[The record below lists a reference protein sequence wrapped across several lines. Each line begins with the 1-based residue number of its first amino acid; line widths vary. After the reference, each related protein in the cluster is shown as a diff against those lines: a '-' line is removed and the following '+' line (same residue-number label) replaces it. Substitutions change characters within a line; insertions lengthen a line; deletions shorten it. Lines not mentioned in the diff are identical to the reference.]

1 MLQKNFKDRPMQP
14 NLLMIEDDIELAEI
28 LCNFLK
34 RYNITVTNYDDP
46 FLGISALSLTKY
58 DLLILDLSLPGM
70 DGLEICKEVRAKS
83 DIPII
88 ISSARSD
95 LEDKIIGLELGAD
108 DYLPKPYEPK
118 ELYARIMSVL
128 RRYKKSHFAHEEEA
142 NSAILVLKDES
153 HTILFHNTPLSL
165 TPAEYEV
172 LAYLIKKNNCVVSRT
187 ELLNQSL
194 SLNEENESRSL
205 DVLISRI
212 RSKLGESSKEPELI
226 HSIRGIGYRLQA

>member
-1 MLQKNFKDRPMQP
+1 MQP
-14 NLLMIEDDIELAEI
+14 NLLMIEDDVELADI
-28 LCNFLK
+28 LCTFLK
-34 RYNITVTNYDDP
+34 RYNINVTNYDDP
-46 FLGISALSLTKY
+46 YLGISALSLSKY
-58 DLLILDLSLPGM
+58 DLLILDLSLPGL

-83 DIPII
+83 NIPII

-128 RRYKKSHFAHEEEA
+128 RRYKKSLQSTDESETSELH
-142 NSAILVLKDES
+142 LKEES
-153 HTILFHNTPLSL
+153 HTIFFRNVPLTL
-165 TPAEYEV
+165 TPAEYDV
-172 LAYLIKKNNCVVSRT
+172 LAYLIKKNNCVVSRA
-187 ELLNQSL
+187 ELLGSTP

-212 RSKLGESSKEPELI
+212 RTKLCESSKEPKLI
-226 HSIRGIGYRLQA
+226 HSVRGIGYRLQA

>member
-1 MLQKNFKDRPMQP
+1 LFKTNFQDKTMQP
-14 NLLMIEDDIELAEI
+14 NLIMIEDDVELAEI

-46 FLGISALSLTKY
+46 YLGISALSLIKY

-95 LEDKIIGLELGAD
+95 LEDKIVGLELGAD

-118 ELYARIMSVL
+118 ELYARIISVL
-128 RRYKKSHFAHEEEA
+128 RRYKKSNSVSEE
-142 NSAILVLKDES
+142 SSSSTLILKEES
-153 HTILFHNTPLSL
+153 HTIFFQGTPLTL
-165 TPAEYEV
+165 TPAEYDV
-172 LAYLIKKNNCVVSRT
+172 LTHLIKKNNCVVSRT
-187 ELLNQSL
+187 ELLNSAL

-212 RSKLGESSKEPELI
+212 RTKLGESSKEPKLI
-226 HSIRGIGYRLQA
+226 HSVRGIGYRLQA

>member
-1 MLQKNFKDRPMQP
+1 MNPKII
-14 NLLMIEDDIELAEI
+14 MIEDDCELAQMLI
-28 LCNFLK
+28 DFLK
-34 RYNITVTNYDDP
+34 KYNVEVENFDDP
-46 FLGISALSLTKY
+46 FLGISALSINKY

-70 DGLEICKEVRAKS
+70 DGLEICREVREKS

-95 LEDKIIGLELGAD
+95 IEDKIVGLELGAD

-128 RRYKKSHFAHEEEA
+128 RRFKRTNSTHTEENHDITLDKNKSIIFFKNE
-142 NSAILVLKDES
+142 
-153 HTILFHNTPLSL
+153 PLNL
-165 TPAEYEV
+165 TRAEYEV
-172 LAYLIKKNNCVVSRT
+172 LSYMLKKGGCVIPRSELIGNAP
-187 ELLNQSL
+187 
-194 SLNEENESRSL
+194 SLNDESDSRSL

-212 RSKLGESSKEPELI
+212 RTKLGENSKEQKHI

>member
-1 MLQKNFKDRPMQP
+1 MQP
-14 NLLMIEDDIELAEI
+14 NLLMIEDDTELAEI
-28 LCNFLK
+28 LSNFLK
-34 RYNITVTNYDDP
+34 RYNIYVTNYEDP
-46 FLGISALSLTKY
+46 YLGISALNLKKY

-70 DGLEICKEVRAKS
+70 DGLEICKEIRSKS

-95 LEDKIIGLELGAD
+95 LEDKIVGLELGAD

-128 RRYKKSHFAHEEEA
+128 RRYKKSMNPHEETPMA
-142 NSAILVLKDES
+142 LQLKEES
-153 HTILFHNTPLSL
+153 HTIFFQDTPLTL
-165 TPAEYEV
+165 TPAEFDV
-172 LAYLIKKNNCVVSRT
+172 LAHLIKKNNCVVSRA
-187 ELLNQSL
+187 ELLGSAL

-212 RSKLGESSKEPELI
+212 RTKLGESSKEPKLI

>member
-1 MLQKNFKDRPMQP
+1 MQP
-14 NLLMIEDDIELAEI
+14 NLLMIEDDVELADI
-28 LCNFLK
+28 LCTFLK
-34 RYNITVTNYDDP
+34 RYNINVTNYDDP
-46 FLGISALSLTKY
+46 YLGISALSLSKY
-58 DLLILDLSLPGM
+58 DLLILDLSLPGL

-83 DIPII
+83 NIPII

-128 RRYKKSHFAHEEEA
+128 RRYKKSLQ
-142 NSAILVLKDES
+142 STDES
-153 HTILFHNTPLSL
+153 ETSELNLKEESRTIFFRNAPLTL
-165 TPAEYEV
+165 TPAEYDV
-172 LAYLIKKNNCVVSRT
+172 LAYLIKKNNCVVSRA
-187 ELLNQSL
+187 ELLGSTT

-212 RSKLGESSKEPELI
+212 RTKLCESSKEPKLI
-226 HSIRGIGYRLQA
+226 HSVRGIGYRLQA

>member
-1 MLQKNFKDRPMQP
+1 MQP
-14 NLLMIEDDIELAEI
+14 NLLMIEDDVELAEI
-28 LCNFLK
+28 LCTFLK
-34 RYNITVTNYDDP
+34 RYNIIVTNYEDP
-46 FLGISALSLTKY
+46 YLGISALSLTKY

-70 DGLEICKEVRAKS
+70 DGLEICKEVRSKS

-95 LEDKIIGLELGAD
+95 LEDKIVGLELGAD

-128 RRYKKSHFAHEEEA
+128 RRYKKSHSTNEEA
-142 NSAILVLKDES
+142 SSSALVLKEES
-153 HTILFHNTPLSL
+153 HTIFFNTTPLTL
-165 TPAEYEV
+165 TPAEYDV
-172 LAYLIKKNNCVVSRT
+172 LAHLIKKNNCVVSRT
-187 ELLNQSL
+187 ELLNSTP

-212 RSKLGESSKEPELI
+212 RTKLGESSKEPHFI
-226 HSIRGIGYRLQA
+226 HSVRGIGYRLQA

>member
-1 MLQKNFKDRPMQP
+1 MQP
-14 NLLMIEDDIELAEI
+14 HLLMIEDDVELAEI

-34 RYNITVTNYDDP
+34 RYNITVSNYDDP
-46 FLGISALSLTKY
+46 YLGISALSIEKY
-58 DLLILDLSLPGM
+58 DLLILDLSLPGL
-70 DGLEICKEVRAKS
+70 DGLDICKEVRAKS

-128 RRYKKSHFAHEEEA
+128 RRYKKI
-142 NSAILVLKDES
+142 NSAQEESTSTVLVLKDES
-153 HTILFHNTPLSL
+153 HAIFFQGVPLTL
-165 TPAEYEV
+165 TPAEYDV
-172 LAYLIKKNNCVVSRT
+172 LAHLIKKNHCVVSRA
-187 ELLNQSL
+187 ELLNSAL
-194 SLNEENESRSL
+194 SLDEENESRSL

-212 RSKLGESSKEPELI
+212 RAKLGENSKEPKLI
-226 HSIRGIGYRLQA
+226 HSVRGIGYRLQA

>member
-1 MLQKNFKDRPMQP
+1 MQP
-14 NLLMIEDDIELAEI
+14 NLIMIEDDVELAQI
-28 LCNFLK
+28 LCDFLK

-46 FLGISALSLTKY
+46 YLGISALSLTKY

-70 DGLEICKEVRAKS
+70 DGLEICKEVRAKN

-128 RRYKKSHFAHEEEA
+128 RRYKKS
-142 NSAILVLKDES
+142 NSSIDESPLSALVLKDEAHS
-153 HTILFHNTPLSL
+153 IYFHETPLCL

-172 LAYLIKKNNCVVSRT
+172 LAYLIKKNNCVVSRA
-187 ELLNQSL
+187 ELLNSSL
-194 SLNEENESRSL
+194 SLNDENESRSL

-212 RSKLGESSKEPELI
+212 RTKLGECSKEPKLI
-226 HSIRGIGYRLQA
+226 HSVRGIGYRLQA

>member
-1 MLQKNFKDRPMQP
+1 LFQTNSKETPVQP
-14 NLLMIEDDIELAEI
+14 NLLMIEDDVELAEI

-46 FLGISALSLTKY
+46 YLGISALSLTKY

-70 DGLEICKEVRAKS
+70 DGLEICKEVRSKS

-95 LEDKIIGLELGAD
+95 LEDKIVGLELGAD

-128 RRYKKSHFAHEEEA
+128 RRYKKSNSPHEET
-142 NSAILVLKDES
+142 SISTLILKEES
-153 HTILFHNTPLSL
+153 HTIFFNNAPMTL
-165 TPAEYEV
+165 TPAEYDV
-172 LAYLIKKNNCVVSRT
+172 LAHLIKKNNCVVSRT
-187 ELLNQSL
+187 ELLNSAL
-194 SLNEENESRSL
+194 SLNEDNESRSL

-212 RSKLGESSKEPELI
+212 RTKLGESSKEPKLI
-226 HSIRGIGYRLQA
+226 HSVRGIGYRLQA

>member
-1 MLQKNFKDRPMQP
+1 
-14 NLLMIEDDIELAEI
+14 MIEDDVELAEI

-46 FLGISALSLTKY
+46 YLGISALSLIKY

-95 LEDKIIGLELGAD
+95 LEDKIVGLELGAD

-118 ELYARIMSVL
+118 ELYARIISVL
-128 RRYKKSHFAHEEEA
+128 RRYKKSNSVSEE
-142 NSAILVLKDES
+142 SSSSTLILKEES
-153 HTILFHNTPLSL
+153 HTIFFQGTPLTL
-165 TPAEYEV
+165 TPAEYDV
-172 LAYLIKKNNCVVSRT
+172 LTHLIKKNNCVVSRT
-187 ELLNQSL
+187 ELLNSAL

-212 RSKLGESSKEPELI
+212 RTKLGESSKEPKLI
-226 HSIRGIGYRLQA
+226 HSVRGIGYRLQA

>member
-1 MLQKNFKDRPMQP
+1 MQP
-14 NLLMIEDDIELAEI
+14 NLIMIEDDVELAEI
-28 LCNFLK
+28 LCTFLK
-34 RYNITVTNYDDP
+34 RYNIIVTNYDDP
-46 FLGISALSLTKY
+46 FIGISALNIHKY

-70 DGLEICKEVRAKS
+70 DGLEICKEIRKKS

-128 RRYKKSHFAHEEEA
+128 RRYKKSSAVSEETTTC
-142 NSAILVLKDES
+142 SLLLKEES
-153 HTILFHNTPLSL
+153 HLIVFNNTPLSL
-165 TPAEYEV
+165 TPAEYDV
-172 LAYLIKKNNCVVSRT
+172 LAHLIKKNNCVVSRT
-187 ELLNQSL
+187 ELLNCAL

-212 RSKLGESSKEPELI
+212 RSKLGETSKESRLI
-226 HSIRGIGYRLQA
+226 HSVRGIGYRLQA

>member
-1 MLQKNFKDRPMQP
+1 MQP
-14 NLLMIEDDIELAEI
+14 NLIMIEDDVELAEI

-46 FLGISALSLTKY
+46 YLGISALSLIKY

-95 LEDKIIGLELGAD
+95 LEDKIVGLELGAD

-118 ELYARIMSVL
+118 ELYARIISVL
-128 RRYKKSHFAHEEEA
+128 RRYKKSNSVSEEV
-142 NSAILVLKDES
+142 SHSTLILKEES
-153 HTILFHNTPLSL
+153 HTIFFQGTPLTL
-165 TPAEYEV
+165 TPAEYDV
-172 LAYLIKKNNCVVSRT
+172 LTHLIKKNNCVVSRT
-187 ELLNQSL
+187 ELLNSAL

-212 RSKLGESSKEPELI
+212 RTKLGESSKEPKLI
-226 HSIRGIGYRLQA
+226 HSVRGIGYRLQA

>member
-1 MLQKNFKDRPMQP
+1 MQP
-14 NLLMIEDDIELAEI
+14 NLLMIEDDVELAEI

-46 FLGISALSLTKY
+46 YLGISALSLAKY

-70 DGLEICKEVRAKS
+70 DGLEICKEVRSKS

-95 LEDKIIGLELGAD
+95 LEDKIVGLELGAD

-118 ELYARIMSVL
+118 ELYARIISVL
-128 RRYKKSHFAHEEEA
+128 RRYKKSNTSSGEETSSLA
-142 NSAILVLKDES
+142 LVLKEES
-153 HTILFHNTPLSL
+153 HTILFQGTPLTL
-165 TPAEYEV
+165 TPAEYDV
-172 LAYLIKKNNCVVSRT
+172 LTHLIKKNNCVVSRT
-187 ELLNQSL
+187 ELLNNAL

-212 RSKLGESSKEPELI
+212 RTKLGESSKEPKLI
-226 HSIRGIGYRLQA
+226 HSVRGIGYRLQA

>member
-1 MLQKNFKDRPMQP
+1 MQP
-14 NLLMIEDDIELAEI
+14 NLLMIEDDTELAEI
-28 LCNFLK
+28 LSNFLK
-34 RYNITVTNYDDP
+34 RYNIDVTNYEDP
-46 FLGISALSLTKY
+46 YLGMSALNLKKY

-70 DGLEICKEVRAKS
+70 DGLEICKEIRTKS

-128 RRYKKSHFAHEEEA
+128 RRYKKSMNPHEEVPMA
-142 NSAILVLKDES
+142 LILKEES
-153 HTILFHNTPLSL
+153 HTIFFQGTPLTL
-165 TPAEYEV
+165 TPAEFDV
-172 LAYLIKKNNCVVSRT
+172 LAHLIKKNNCVVSRA
-187 ELLNQSL
+187 ELLGSAL
-194 SLNEENESRSL
+194 SLDEENESRSL

-212 RSKLGESSKEPELI
+212 RTKLGESSKEPKLI
-226 HSIRGIGYRLQA
+226 HSVRGIGYRLQA

>member
-1 MLQKNFKDRPMQP
+1 MQP
-14 NLLMIEDDIELAEI
+14 NLLMIEDDVELADI
-28 LCNFLK
+28 LCTFLK
-34 RYNITVTNYDDP
+34 RYNINVTNYDDP
-46 FLGISALSLTKY
+46 YLGISALSLSKY
-58 DLLILDLSLPGM
+58 DLLILDLSLPGL

-83 DIPII
+83 NIPII

-128 RRYKKSHFAHEEEA
+128 RRYKKSLQSTDESETSEL
-142 NSAILVLKDES
+142 NLKEES
-153 HTILFHNTPLSL
+153 HTIFFRNAPLTL
-165 TPAEYEV
+165 TPAEYDV
-172 LAYLIKKNNCVVSRT
+172 LAYLIKKNNCVVSRA
-187 ELLNQSL
+187 ELLGSTP

-212 RSKLGESSKEPELI
+212 RTKLCESSKEPKLI
-226 HSIRGIGYRLQA
+226 HSVRGIGYRLQA

>member
-1 MLQKNFKDRPMQP
+1 MQH
-14 NLLMIEDDIELAEI
+14 NLLMIEDDVELADI
-28 LCNFLK
+28 LCTFLK
-34 RYNITVTNYDDP
+34 RYNINVTNYDDP
-46 FLGISALSLTKY
+46 YLGISALSLSKY
-58 DLLILDLSLPGM
+58 DLLILDLSLPGL

-83 DIPII
+83 NIPII

-128 RRYKKSHFAHEEEA
+128 RRYKKSLQSTDESETSEL
-142 NSAILVLKDES
+142 NLKEES
-153 HTILFHNTPLSL
+153 HTIFFRNAPLTL
-165 TPAEYEV
+165 TPAEYDV
-172 LAYLIKKNNCVVSRT
+172 LAYLIKKNNCVVSRA
-187 ELLNQSL
+187 ELLGSTP

-212 RSKLGESSKEPELI
+212 RTKLCESSKEPKLI
-226 HSIRGIGYRLQA
+226 HSVRGIGYRLQA